1 MEEKRVLIVDDE
13 EDIRTNLEAA
23 LSAEGYKTILAA
35 SGEEALRLARGMRP
49 DALLLDIMMPD
60 MDGYELC
67 RRLKADDSAKG
78 AMVVFAS
85 ALRKT
90 RDKVEGLDMGADD
103 YVTKPFNMPELL
115 AKLRALFRARES
127 NRQLER
133 LVDFSRAV
141 NALELEAIAR
151 AAREG
156 IPRLLRADR
165 FSVFIMDWE
174 ENALRLLAHNHEQKD
189 MDDLLI
195 PMAASPLMLETVKSG
210 REIVIGDFASSK
222 YSAGVRARAK
232 YADGHALCSPVELG
246 TEVFGVLNLNGDS
259 NGFFGKL
266 DLNLV
271 RLVSETLA
279 ASLGN
284 HLRHEQMNRLAITDG
299 LTRLHNHR
307 YFQERLAQE
316 FERARRF
323 SQDLSLILMDIDF
336 FKRVNDTYGHPVGDV
351 ILKTVASRISAHLR
365 KIDLTARY
373 GGEEF
378 AMLLP
383 QTNIEMAMA
392 VAERIREDMAAKP
405 IETDRGSLTVTIS
418 LGVCDASVNG
428 VTRAADLVRK
438 ADEALYAA
446 KKDGRNK
453 TKSAV

>member
-1 MEEKRVLIVDDE
+1 MEGKTILIVDDE
-13 EDIRTNLEAA
+13 EDIRINLEAA

-35 SGEEALRLARGMRP
+35 SGEEALRLAKSMEP

-67 RRLKADDSAKG
+67 RKLKADGSAKG
-78 AMVVFAS
+78 AMIVFAS

-90 RDKVEGLDMGADD
+90 QNKVEGLDMGADD

-115 AKLRALFRARES
+115 AKLRALFRAREH

-151 AAREG
+151 AAMDG

-165 FSVFIMDWE
+165 FSVFIIDWE
-174 ENALRLLAHNHEQKD
+174 ESAFRMLAHNHSEGE
-189 MDDLLI
+189 MDELLI

-210 REIVIGDFASSK
+210 REIVVGGFPSSK
-222 YSAGVRARAK
+222 YSAGVRARSK
-232 YADGHALCSPVELG
+232 YGDGHALCSPVELG
-246 TEVFGVLNLNGDS
+246 TEVFGVLNLNGNS
-259 NGFFGKL
+259 NGFFDKL

-284 HLRHEQMNRLAITDG
+284 HLRHEQMNKLAITDG
-299 LTRLHNHR
+299 LTRLFNHR

-316 FERARRF
+316 FERAKRF

-336 FKRVNDTYGHPVGDV
+336 FKRINDTYGHPVGDV
-351 ILKTVASRISAHLR
+351 ILKAVAARISAHLR

-392 VAERIREDMAAKP
+392 VAERIREDMAEKP
-405 IETDRGSLTVTIS
+405 IETDKGSLTVTIS
-418 LGVCDASVNG
+418 LGVCDTSVSG
-428 VTRAADLVRK
+428 VTRAVDLVRK

-446 KKDGRNK
+446 KKDGRNMV
-453 TKSAV
+453 KSAV

>member
-1 MEEKRVLIVDDE
+1 MEEKTILIVDDE
-13 EDIRTNLEAA
+13 EDIRINLETA
-23 LSAEGYKTILAA
+23 LCAEGYKTILAA
-35 SGEEALRLARGMRP
+35 SGEEALRLAHSMEP
-49 DALLLDIMMPD
+49 DVLLLDIMMPD

-67 RRLKADDSAKG
+67 RKLKAGGSAKG
-78 AMVVFAS
+78 AMIVFAS

-90 RDKVEGLDMGADD
+90 RNKVEGLDMGADD

-115 AKLRALFRARES
+115 AKLRALFRAREH

-133 LVDFSRAV
+133 LVGFFPSV
-141 NALELEAIAR
+141 NPLELEAIAR
-151 AAREG
+151 AAMEG
-156 IPRLLRADR
+156 MPRLLRADR
-165 FSVFIMDWE
+165 FSVFIIDWE
-174 ENALRLLAHNHEQKD
+174 ESAFRLLAHNHAQKD

-210 REIVIGDFASSK
+210 GEIVVGDFPSSK

-232 YADGHALCSPVELG
+232 YGDGHAMCSPVELG
-246 TEVFGVLNLNGDS
+246 TEVFGVLNLNGNS
-259 NGFFGKL
+259 NAFFDKL

-284 HLRHEQMNRLAITDG
+284 HLRHEQMNKLAITDG
-299 LTRLHNHR
+299 LTRLFNHR

-316 FERARRF
+316 FERAKRF

-336 FKRVNDTYGHPVGDV
+336 FKRINDTYGHPVGDV
-351 ILKTVASRISAHLR
+351 ILKAVAARISAHLR

-392 VAERIREDMAAKP
+392 VAERIREDMATKP
-405 IETDRGSLTVTIS
+405 IETDKGNLTVTIS
-418 LGVCDASVNG
+418 LGVCDTSLSG

-446 KKDGRNK
+446 KKDGRNRVK
-453 TKSAV
+453 NAG